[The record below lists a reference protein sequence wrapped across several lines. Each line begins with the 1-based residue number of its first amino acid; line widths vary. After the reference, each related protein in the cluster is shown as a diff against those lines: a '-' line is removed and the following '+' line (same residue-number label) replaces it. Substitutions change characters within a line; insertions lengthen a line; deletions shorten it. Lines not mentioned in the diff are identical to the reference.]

1 MLELQLLALFF
12 LALSAALCFGPRL
25 AVYGPR
31 AMGDMVREG
40 QVQFVGGCLAS
51 VLVLILMA
59 PYLGGAFSDGSG
71 AISIV
76 MLDIYSMRFS
86 LV

>member
-1 MLELQLLALFF
+1 MLALQLIAFFF
-12 LALSAALCFGPRL
+12 LALSVAFCFGPRL

-31 AMGDMVREG
+31 ALSDMVREG

-51 VLVLILMA
+51 VLVMIAAM
-59 PYLGGAFSDGSG
+59 PYFAGAVSAGSG
-71 AISIV
+71 AMTV
-76 MLDIYSMRFS
+76 VVLDVFTMSFS